1 MIFLLIKVSID
12 VVDTYYI
19 YHRLTGIHTMAKPKQ
34 RQLMVAPSKD
44 KSTPI
49 GPEAEPP
56 GEESWVIVKKQIVR
70 ILIPPIPANKHST
83 TPDLG
88 PTQGRAIPIKT
99 TNTQS
104 DYPMET
110 HVHSVDERERYVSL
124 AANKGFPT
132 ARRSPRPIQTFS
144 KLPRK
149 DFRVGTKSTHQVE
162 SIGFRKTLGVWS
174 GSRVSKRPLNFVGV
188 DAFVNHRMRASN
200 LDRKLQRAGGL
211 SRWLASLGLDR
222 FVKIFQGKNVN
233 KFQLVNLTMKKLKDM
248 GADAVGP
255 RRKLMHAIDC
265 LCQPY
270 CFEVL

>member
-1 MIFLLIKVSID
+1 
-12 VVDTYYI
+12 
-19 YHRLTGIHTMAKPKQ
+19 MAKPKQ
-34 RQLMVAPSKD
+34 RQLMATPSNNI
-44 KSTPI
+44 STPT

-70 ILIPPIPANKHST
+70 ILIPPLPIDSHST
-83 TPDLG
+83 TPNSRQ
-88 PTQGRAIPIKT
+88 TQGPSKPINK
-99 TNTQS
+99 QS
-104 DYPMET
+104 EYPMVT
-110 HVHSVDERERYVSL
+110 HLHSVDGREKSVSL
-124 AANKGFPT
+124 APNKGFPT
-132 ARRSPRPIQTFS
+132 ARRSPRPIQTFR
-144 KLPRK
+144 KLPRI
-149 DFRVGTKSTHQVE
+149 DLWVRTENQRQVE
-162 SIGFRKTLGVWS
+162 NVGFHNPLGVWS
-174 GSRVSKRPLNFVGV
+174 GSRVSKQRLNFVGL
-188 DAFVNHRMRASN
+188 DALLNQRMRASN

-211 SRWLASLGLDR
+211 SHWLVSLGLDQ

>member
-1 MIFLLIKVSID
+1 
-12 VVDTYYI
+12 
-19 YHRLTGIHTMAKPKQ
+19 MAKPKQ
-34 RQLMVAPSKD
+34 RQLMATPSNN
-44 KSTPI
+44 KSTPT

-70 ILIPPIPANKHST
+70 ILIPPLPIDNHST
-83 TPDLG
+83 TPNLRQ
-88 PTQGRAIPIKT
+88 TQGPSKPI
-99 TNTQS
+99 NTQS
-104 DYPMET
+104 EYPMVT
-110 HVHSVDERERYVSL
+110 HLHSVDGREKSVSL
-124 AANKGFPT
+124 APNKGFPT
-132 ARRSPRPIQTFS
+132 ARRSPRPIQTFR
-144 KLPRK
+144 KLPRI
-149 DFRVGTKSTHQVE
+149 DLWVRTENRRQVE
-162 SIGFRKTLGVWS
+162 NVGFRNPLGVWS
-174 GSRVSKRPLNFVGV
+174 GSRVSKQRLNFVGL
-188 DAFVNHRMRASN
+188 DALLNQRMRASN

-211 SRWLASLGLDR
+211 SHWLASLGLDQ